1 MKLAEVVLSESVSL
15 AGRETLRLTAT
26 EHPSLGSAGNGAVS
40 VRVGASVY
48 IVPSGSIRWLRFV
61 DEEPAGAGAETSGA
75 PSAAPSPPVVPQPSP
90 AAAPSAASDA
100 PQASVPVPGP
110 ARPAGGKRGGRP

>member
-61 DEEPAGAGAETSGA
+61 DEEPVGASGA
-75 PSAAPSPPVVPQPSP
+75 PAAPFTAPSPPVVSQPSP
-90 AAAPSAASDA
+90 AADPSAASGA
-100 PQASVPVPGP
+100 PQSSVPVPGP